1 MTLCENETKSHIH
14 SMARHIELFDISAN
28 ASEDQQSDTA
38 KVSEEEHPLVEDT
51 FKNSET
57 RNQGYPISIIRTRT
71 TSIIVHDLATIRY
84 YISTRITITPI
95 KSPPSE
101 LPPYVYHIDHFTAS
115 KQLNSFQINF
125 AILTLTALFH
135 ISKQFTQQFPFFP
148 QILLSNFAQK
158 FSSIINFH

>member
-1 MTLCENETKSHIH
+1 MTRL
-14 SMARHIELFDISAN
+14 
-28 ASEDQQSDTA
+28 
-38 KVSEEEHPLVEDT
+38 
-51 FKNSET
+51 KNSET

-101 LPPYVYHIDHFTAS
+101 SPPYVHHIDHFTAS

-125 AILTLTALFH
+125 AILTLTNFSHQQAIH
-135 ISKQFTQQFPFFP
+135 PAISILSPNSFKQFCT
-148 QILLSNFAQK
+148 K
-158 FSSIINFH
+158 NFHQS